1 MTQTPNGEELIL
13 GNYKI
18 GGYWLIQAK
27 LQAKEPLE
35 K

>member
-1 MTQTPNGEELIL
+1 MNQSQNSEELIL

-18 GGYWLIQAK
+18 GTFLINQGK
-27 LQAKEPLE
+27 HWVKEHLG